1 MSLAPVVQHHKR
13 SKKGKLVHAKRLER
27 EQRDKQQVDEWFA
40 TFSKDPPS
48 DGLSREAVRAL
59 LTSLHPKAPP
69 SEEALDK
76 LIVAA
81 TEIKSS
87 RMTLEGERD
96 GRVAHA
102 KTMSLV
108 KKYARSLEPPPTPG
122 GAQRKLNVY
131 EVSIASDP
139 AAAHRP
145 ARFMSA
151 PELESLNREVVGR
164 REEVLACLTL
174 QDAWRGRGGHTP
186 PRSGRLTPP
195 RSGRLSPP
203 LRSSQRTPPP
213 AETAQAAT
221 GSAQLAAGHTKGSAR
236 ARAQA
241 DAERRQKTTLDL
253 YAELRGSI
261 RPRATSTDGA
271 AAKQRPGPQ
280 PTRPGADARRAYG
293 PSERENTQQPSGVVR
308 PHGGGG
314 SGVRVSPTCTY
325 ASAPE
330 VGALLE
336 HDVLGTRQEVLACL
350 QLQEAWRNPARRGL
364 DC

>member
-13 SKKGKLVHAKRLER
+13 SKKGKLVHQKRLER

-40 TFSKDPPS
+40 TFSKDGAS
-48 DGLSREAVRAL
+48 EGLSRDSVKAL
-59 LTSLHPKAPP
+59 LTHLHPNAPP
-69 SEEALDK
+69 SEETLDN

-81 TEIKSS
+81 TAIKSS
-87 RMTLEGERD
+87 RMTLDGEKD
-96 GRVAHA
+96 GRVAHQ

-108 KKYARSLEPPPTPG
+108 KRYARSLEPPPTPSSS
-122 GAQRKLNVY
+122 QRKLNVY
-131 EVSIASDP
+131 EVSIATDP
-139 AAAHRP
+139 AAAQRP
-145 ARFMSA
+145 RFMSA
-151 PELESLNREVVGR
+151 PELDALNREVVGR

-174 QDAWRGRGGHTP
+174 QDAWRGRDGHTP
-186 PRSGRLTPP
+186 PKSGRLTPP
-195 RSGRLSPP
+195 RSGRLTPP
-203 LRSSQRTPPP
+203 LRSGQRTPPL
-213 AETAQAAT
+213 AETAQAAS
-221 GSAQLAAGHTKGSAR
+221 GSAQLAAGHAKGSAR

-253 YAELRGSI
+253 YSELRGSI
-261 RPRATSTDGA
+261 RQMGASTDGA
-271 AAKQRPGPQ
+271 AAGQRPAQ

-293 PSERENTQQPSGVVR
+293 PSERENAQQPSGLVR

-314 SGVRVSPTCTY
+314 GGVRVSPTCTY

-336 HDVLGTRQEVLACL
+336 HDVIGTRAEVLACL
-350 QLQEAWRNPARRGL
+350 LLQEAWRNPARRGL